1 MRDWLSMT
9 AAVAL
14 VMAAG
19 VALPTSAQAA
29 GGATIT
35 KDFGCS
41 GFIPTASGGMGTSI
55 STTESASSV
64 VSGSGSTTLTCH
76 FDIPA
81 GLEPPKTTRAS
92 GFNCFVYNSSGGL
105 VLTTDSRMQAN
116 SGGNATLS
124 CRIRTKN

>member
-9 AAVAL
+9 AAAFVLAS
-14 VMAAG
+14 G

-35 KDFGCS
+35 RDFGCS
-41 GFIPTASGGMGTSI
+41 GFVPTASGGQGTSLF
-55 STTESASSV
+55 TTEAAKSA
-64 VSGSGSTTLTCH
+64 VSGSGSTTLSCH

-81 GLEPPKTTRAS
+81 GSEPAKTTRAS
-92 GFNCFVYNSSGGL
+92 GFNCFVFDSSGAL
-105 VLTTDSRMQAN
+105 LLTTDSRMQAN